1 MNPSLPPPLVC
12 FRIHTQRHAQLK
24 SFATKFPKVTRFCR
38 PDVLRNYGV
47 VWLNVMVRALRCQ
60 LEKSHISTHLQIKR
74 KGSGSQNVLQVLGQ
88 WRKLAFKWR
97 KWVIDSAWCPEWKT
111 TSQTQ
116 ARLLKRF
123 DSDDLAEKVEKCWV
137 KIDLVSVSG
146 VGSTLACSW
155 TRDKV
160 SVVLPRK

>member
-47 VWLNVMVRALRCQ
+47 VWLNVMVGALRCQ

-88 WRKLAFKWR
+88 RRKLAFKWR
-97 KWVIDSAWCPEWKT
+97 KWVNDSAWCPEWKT

-116 ARLLKRF
+116 ARLLNVLTQMTSQIRLKMLGKNWFSQRGWCREYLSLQLNKR
-123 DSDDLAEKVEKCWV
+123 
-137 KIDLVSVSG
+137 
-146 VGSTLACSW
+146 
-155 TRDKV
+155 
-160 SVVLPRK
+160 